1 MDCFP
6 RNRNTPGELT
16 SNTVPFFCFCS
27 SSWLLKSWA
36 LSSSTPRGFCSPFSL
51 AQGFRRAPSRA
62 ADREIRWLRGCRRP
76 PRDRDGAHPSP
87 ARRRRG
93 ARRRRHPPRCR
104 ETREHTALAPRRGRA
119 PRDDPSRTRAARPR
133 RVDVRALSRPRA
145 PRRGNGAR
153 RRRVRACRAPDRA
166 TSLATG
172 HRGRATA
179 RSGRPRGASV
189 MESQAPRVSVEGF
202 DGPLDLLL
210 ELVEEK
216 KLDILTV
223 RLGDLADAYLARVRA
238 MAELPADEVSA
249 FLALASRLVLLKAR
263 SLLPSLEPIPDEEG
277 ESEED
282 LRLRLLEYAIVR
294 ERAGQLGA
302 RLRAGERAFH
312 REGGTVELPPR
323 GGEVDALASAWS
335 RVLALATR
343 QREEDIVAPG
353 ERYSVE
359 QRTGEIEALVAA
371 QERVS
376 FATLLGDAPTVGF
389 AVVTFI
395 ALLDLYRRGVIDLV
409 QDELFADIVITR
421 REATSAQT

>member
-1 MDCFP
+1 
-6 RNRNTPGELT
+6 
-16 SNTVPFFCFCS
+16 
-27 SSWLLKSWA
+27 
-36 LSSSTPRGFCSPFSL
+36 
-51 AQGFRRAPSRA
+51 
-62 ADREIRWLRGCRRP
+62 
-76 PRDRDGAHPSP
+76 
-87 ARRRRG
+87 
-93 ARRRRHPPRCR
+93 
-104 ETREHTALAPRRGRA
+104 
-119 PRDDPSRTRAARPR
+119 
-133 RVDVRALSRPRA
+133 
-145 PRRGNGAR
+145 
-153 RRRVRACRAPDRA
+153 
-166 TSLATG
+166 
-172 HRGRATA
+172 
-179 RSGRPRGASV
+179 

-238 MAELPADEVSA
+238 MSALPADEVSA

-263 SLLPSLEPIPDEEG
+263 SLLPSLEPLPDEDA
-277 ESEED
+277 ESEEE
-282 LRLRLLEYAIVR
+282 LRARLLEYAVVR
-294 ERAGQLGA
+294 ERASALGA
-302 RLRAGERAFH
+302 RMRAGERAFH

-323 GGEVDALASAWS
+323 GGEVDALALAFG

-343 QREEDIVAPG
+343 QREEEIIAPG

-359 QRTGEIEALVAA
+359 QRTAEIEALVAS

-395 ALLDLYRRGVIDLV
+395 ALLDLYRRGVIDLT

-421 REATSAQT
+421 REAASAQT

>member
-1 MDCFP
+1 
-6 RNRNTPGELT
+6 
-16 SNTVPFFCFCS
+16 
-27 SSWLLKSWA
+27 
-36 LSSSTPRGFCSPFSL
+36 
-51 AQGFRRAPSRA
+51 
-62 ADREIRWLRGCRRP
+62 
-76 PRDRDGAHPSP
+76 
-87 ARRRRG
+87 
-93 ARRRRHPPRCR
+93 
-104 ETREHTALAPRRGRA
+104 
-119 PRDDPSRTRAARPR
+119 
-133 RVDVRALSRPRA
+133 
-145 PRRGNGAR
+145 
-153 RRRVRACRAPDRA
+153 
-166 TSLATG
+166 
-172 HRGRATA
+172 
-179 RSGRPRGASV
+179 
-189 MESQAPRVSVEGF
+189 MESQAPRVTVEGF

-238 MAELPADEVSA
+238 MPALPADEVSA

-263 SLLPSLEPIPDEEG
+263 SLLPSLEPIPEEEG
-277 ESEED
+277 ESEDE
-282 LRLRLLEYAIVR
+282 LRARLLEYAIVR

-359 QRTGEIEALVAA
+359 QRTLEIEALVGAH
-371 QERVS
+371 ERVS

-409 QDELFADIVITR
+409 QDELFAEIVVTR
-421 REATSAQT
+421 REPTSAQT

>member
-1 MDCFP
+1 
-6 RNRNTPGELT
+6 
-16 SNTVPFFCFCS
+16 
-27 SSWLLKSWA
+27 
-36 LSSSTPRGFCSPFSL
+36 
-51 AQGFRRAPSRA
+51 
-62 ADREIRWLRGCRRP
+62 
-76 PRDRDGAHPSP
+76 
-87 ARRRRG
+87 
-93 ARRRRHPPRCR
+93 
-104 ETREHTALAPRRGRA
+104 
-119 PRDDPSRTRAARPR
+119 
-133 RVDVRALSRPRA
+133 
-145 PRRGNGAR
+145 
-153 RRRVRACRAPDRA
+153 
-166 TSLATG
+166 
-172 HRGRATA
+172 
-179 RSGRPRGASV
+179 
-189 MESQAPRVSVEGF
+189 MESQAPRVTIEGF

-216 KLDILTV
+216 KLDIITM

-263 SLLPSLEPIPDEEG
+263 SLLPSLEPLPDEEG
-277 ESEED
+277 ESEEE

-312 REGGTVELPPR
+312 REGGTIELPPR

-343 QREEDIVAPG
+343 PKEEDILAPG

-359 QRTGEIEALVAA
+359 QRTAEIEALVAA

-376 FATLLGDAPTVGF
+376 FATLLGDAPTIGF

-395 ALLDLYRRGVIDLV
+395 ALLDLYRRGVIDLA

-421 REATSAQT
+421 REVPSARI